1 MTDAQKVS
9 AIKRVNE
16 RMAEIGRQ
24 FGTDSPEYERYKQA
38 VDRVAGDYLTPAGNI
53 SHGKKA
59 VSGIDEVELDALS
72 RHQTAGAIKE
82 DYRRGAEQ
90 EGITPEEYRE
100 RVNSVR
106 EKLAGDYWLASD
118 AINAAKSNGTWKVSG
133 RRPTYSELDAAI
145 AKYEKMEE
153 DARAEIRSATIARHF
168 SGAGG
173 DLSVGSGDR
182 VAYGEG
188 VSDSIQ

>member
-9 AIKRVNE
+9 AIKRINE

-24 FGTDSPEYERYKQA
+24 FGTDSPEYDRYKQA
-38 VDRVAGDYLTPAGNI
+38 VDLVAGDYLTPSGNI

-59 VSGIDEVELDALS
+59 VQGIDDVELDALS
-72 RHQTAGAIKE
+72 QHQTAGAIMA

-90 EGITPEEYRE
+90 EGISVDEYRDL
-100 RVNSVR
+100 VNTVR

-118 AINAAKSNGTWKVSG
+118 AINAAKSNGTWNVSG

-145 AKYEKMEE
+145 AQYEKMEE
-153 DARAEIRSATIARHF
+153 DARSEIRSATIARHF
-168 SGAGG
+168 SGAGNG
-173 DLSVGSGDR
+173 ISVGEGES